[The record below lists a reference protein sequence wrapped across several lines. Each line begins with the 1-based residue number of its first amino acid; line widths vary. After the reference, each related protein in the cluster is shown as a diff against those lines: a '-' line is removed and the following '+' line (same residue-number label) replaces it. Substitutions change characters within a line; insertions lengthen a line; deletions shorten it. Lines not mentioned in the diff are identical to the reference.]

1 MIKKNLCIAFAFFY
15 LGIFAQKVST
25 IPSPNVASL
34 LKYAEVPVNV
44 YNGTTSSE
52 IPLCN
57 IDEGDLKIP
66 ISASYYTTGLKVEEE
81 ASNIGLGWTL
91 NAGGVIHL
99 VGQDN
104 SVYRKDYIPLS
115 SELNQTEDPYESN
128 FVFNYVRKGC
138 NFMTSTGNTESK
150 QFQVGADSDF
160 LVCIYNFNGYTGKF
174 IEDKDHNFVSID
186 KNNIKLER
194 IINSAN
200 NTTGF
205 KAITTDGLVYFFEL
219 KATIDTHSSTD
230 CQTTQHQYRDSYY
243 LTKIVSP
250 QNKIANFT
258 YVSTQVESLPHLIQN
273 YTKEVLASTSN
284 PFNAPWSNSGPPFM
298 PFEGLNF
305 GYSASQGI
313 DYTISEINTNNS
325 KIVFQNSNRED
336 IKNGK
341 KIDKISLYSKSDTE
355 PIKTIL
361 FDYDYFTGS
370 PTFGDYTVVSTAMG
384 TCGVMPNN
392 ILESY
397 KSKRLKLKAIKFGET
412 NSNDMIYRFVYDA
425 TTLPYKTSAAQDLWG
440 FFNGATNSGLIPNVN
455 NLGYKDNN
463 IPFHFVSN
471 PQPNDRSFNE
481 KFLKAGLLKL
491 IIYPTGGHALMDY
504 ESNQFGSPTINSTL
518 VETTQSIYDYNSTVE
533 QSKTFTI
540 PSIINQSVKL
550 SITLTCSST
559 GPCDLGTS
567 TNNLCAPY
575 SNSGLGVNL
584 TVHPN
589 DIRLYGL
596 LEKNVNG
603 NWQIISEYSRNN
615 ADLVNYGIA
624 HGVCGVYNVDIT
636 NLITPGAQ
644 YRMRVNYPDNKTGIL
659 GSAWVDMKI
668 SYFTEQEILYPN
680 KGAGLRIKNVTYFDT
695 DGKKASEKNYSYKNG
710 ILMTK
715 PVFYRV
721 KDRTDSDMFAP
732 INNANCPTVFNMSE
746 ILCNDLQTNSSLI
759 PYVYST
765 RTLMLNSDPTVPYSY
780 NAQGSLVGY
789 SEVTIQYGNKD
800 NSNGEEVYTFNNLS
814 DYSTYY
820 ASRPIGLPEIRY
832 LRNGTLKE
840 KSFYKIAG
848 NGPFSTKEI
857 VKKEIYDFIVK
868 DQRRYWA
875 YMAEYIPMNFYC
887 PTTLKSSSVLDYN
900 SNFMHFYPIKTGKI
914 LLNSKKEISYFN
926 GKAITRQY
934 NYNYNDKNQL
944 ASEKITDDDGK
955 ITEIKNYYPND
966 LLLGNQS
973 SEMQMLINSNRIDIP
988 VKFEKFINNKKV
1000 FEKAIKYTQDASTG
1014 NILLPKE
1021 EHDLLIKDNSQSL
1034 DINTLD
1040 NIRTIYDR
1048 YDSYG
1053 NVLQY
1058 TNDKK
1063 PVVFIW
1069 GYNKMLPIAKIEGG
1083 ATYPNGINSNTSDI
1097 PQDLI
1102 NSIVEASNLDVDAAS
1117 EAALDNKLDNF
1128 RKDVRMKGY
1137 LITTYI
1143 YDPLIGLKNITY
1155 PSGIK
1160 EFYFYDNKNRLILI
1174 KDNENNIVKNYNYHY
1189 INSLAS
1195 TNIFVNAE
1203 ISKTFLKNDCPTGQ
1217 VGTPVT
1223 YTIPQGSYISNIS
1236 QNDADSKAQN
1246 NLNSNGQNY
1255 ANTYG
1260 ICSQGCPFT
1269 LASNI
1274 DSTNNISSVMQDGNT
1289 ISMFIEISTNNQN
1302 VNLPWTQG
1310 GYIIGTVGENC
1321 KPTSTRAVDYTDE
1334 YTGIKWKIIVFPVT
1348 GQVLAM
1354 VLNGQVSINNPI
1366 QIKIQYQK

>member
-1 MIKKNLCIAFAFFY
+1 MIKKILYTVFTFFY
-15 LGIFAQKVST
+15 FGIFAQKVPT
-25 IPSPNVASL
+25 IQSPNIASL
-34 LKYAEVPVNV
+34 LKYAEVPVNI
-44 YNGTTSSE
+44 YNGTASSE
-52 IPLCN
+52 IPLYS

-99 VGQDN
+99 VGQDYN
-104 SVYRKDYIPLS
+104 AFRKDYIPIS
-115 SELNQTEDPYESN
+115 SEINQTEDPYESD

-138 NFMTSTGNTESK
+138 NFTTSTGNIESK
-150 QFQVGADSDF
+150 QFQVGTDSDF
-160 LVCIYNFNGYTGKF
+160 LMCIYNFNGYTGKF
-174 IEDKDHNFVSID
+174 IEDRNHNFISID

-200 NTTGF
+200 NTVGF

-219 KATIDTHSSTD
+219 RATIDTHSSTD

-250 QNKIANFT
+250 QNKVANFT
-258 YVSTQVESLPHLIQN
+258 YVPIQVESLPHLIQN

-284 PFNAPWSNSGPPFM
+284 PFNSSWSNSGPPLM
-298 PFEGLNF
+298 LVQELKS
-305 GYSASQGI
+305 GYSASQGT

-325 KIVFQNSNRED
+325 KIVFQNSGRED

-341 KIDKISLYSKSDTE
+341 KVDKIFLYSKNDTQ

-361 FDYDYFTGS
+361 FDYDYFIGS

-397 KSKRLKLKAIKFGET
+397 KSKRLKLTAIKFGET
-412 NSNDMIYRFVYDA
+412 NYNDLIYRFIYNDA
-425 TTLPYKTSAAQDLWG
+425 SLPYKTSAAQDLWG
-440 FFNGATNSGLIPNVN
+440 FFNGATNAGLIPNVN

-463 IPFHFVSN
+463 IPFYFVSN
-471 PQPNDRSFNE
+471 PQPNNRSFNE

-491 IIYPTGGHALMDY
+491 MIYPTGGHVLMDY
-504 ESNQFGSPTINSTL
+504 ESNQFGSPTIQSTL
-518 VETTQSIYDYNSTVE
+518 VETSQSIYDYNSTVE

-567 TNNLCAPY
+567 TNNACAPY
-575 SNSGLGVNL
+575 SNSGLGADL

-589 DIRLYGL
+589 DTRLYGL

-615 ADLVNYGIA
+615 ADLINYGIA
-624 HGVCGVYNVDIT
+624 HGVCGVYDFDIT
-636 NLITPGAQ
+636 SLITPGAQ

-668 SYFTEQEILYPN
+668 TYFTEQEISYPN

-695 DGKKASEKNYSYKNG
+695 DGNKASEKKYSYKNG

-721 KDRTDSDMFAP
+721 KDRTDSDVYAP
-732 INNANCPTVFNMSE
+732 TNNANCPTVLNMSE
-746 ILCNDLQTNSSLI
+746 ISCNIYSQSTS
-759 PYVYST
+759 PYSYSA

-789 SEVTIQYGNKD
+789 SEVAIQYGNKD

-840 KSFYKIAG
+840 KSVYKIIG

-857 VKKEIYDFIVK
+857 VKKEAYDFIVK

-875 YMAEYIPMNFYC
+875 YIAEYLPLTFYC
-887 PTTLKSSSVLDYN
+887 PTTVTSSSVLDYN

-914 LLNSKKEISYFN
+914 LLNSRKEINYFN
-926 GKAITRQY
+926 GNEITRQY
-934 NYNYNDKNQL
+934 HYNYNDKNQL
-944 ASEKITDDDGK
+944 SSEKITDDDGK
-955 ITEIKNYYPND
+955 IIETKNYYPSD

-973 SEMQMLINSNRIDIP
+973 SEMQMLINSNRIDNPI
-988 VKFEKFINNKKV
+988 KYEKFINNKKV
-1000 FEKAIKYTQDASTG
+1000 FEKAIKYSQDTSTG

-1021 EHDLLIKDNSQSL
+1021 EHEVLIKDNSQSL
-1034 DINTLD
+1034 DINTSE
-1040 NIRTIYDR
+1040 NRRMIYDK
-1048 YDSYG
+1048 YDSNG

-1069 GYNKMLPIAKIEGG
+1069 GYNKMSPIAKIEGG
-1083 ATYPNGINSNTSDI
+1083 ATYPNDINSNTSDI

-1102 NSIVEASNLDVDAAS
+1102 NSIVDASNLDVDDIS
-1117 EAALDNKLDNF
+1117 EATLNNKLDNF
-1128 RKDVRMKGY
+1128 RKDVRMEGY
-1137 LITTYI
+1137 LVTTYT

-1160 EFYFYDNKNRLILI
+1160 EFYLYDNQNRLIFI
-1174 KDNENNIVKNYNYHY
+1174 KDNENKIVKNYNYHY
-1189 INSLAS
+1189 INSLSS
-1195 TNIFVNAE
+1195 TNIFINAE
-1203 ISKTFLKNDCPTGQ
+1203 ISKTFLKNDCQTGL

-1260 ICSQGCPFT
+1260 ICNQGCPFI

-1274 DSTNNISSVMQDGNT
+1274 DTSNNINSVIQNGNT
-1289 ISMFIEISTNNQN
+1289 INMFIEISTNNQN

-1310 GYIIGTVGENC
+1310 GYMIGTVGENC
-1321 KPTSTRAVDYTDE
+1321 KPTSTRIVDYIDE
-1334 YTGIKWKIIVFPVT
+1334 YTGIKWRIIVFPVT
-1348 GQVLAM
+1348 GQVVAM
-1354 VLNGQVSINNPI
+1354 VLNGQISSNNPI